1 MSVRHLA
8 DGSRRK
14 NVTDGRPAAKKLVPS
29 PAISVVG
36 WRPSSAEGK
45 RMGIRSLTR
54 TEAECR
60 AALLTVERYDVDID
74 LTALPDG
81 PEVRCVSTVTF
92 ICHEPGAETFVDCAA
107 EVRSATLNGTA
118 LTPTDDGRIP
128 LPALAE
134 HNVLRVESVQADTA
148 TGPGVHKAVDA
159 ADGEVYVW
167 MSFEPDEAR
176 FVWACF
182 DQPDLKAPHA
192 FTVTAPPT
200 WTVTSNSGDARV
212 EELATA
218 RRWTF
223 PDTPPLAVYNTVV
236 NAGPFHEIRREADGH
251 DLGLYVR
258 RSLAEVLERDADEIF
273 TLTRQGLAFFGEV
286 FAMPF
291 PQRKYDQV
299 FVPDFGGA
307 MENYG
312 CVTWADEFLRRA
324 APTPAERERLAVV
337 LLHEMAHMWFG
348 NIVTMRWWDDLW
360 LNEAFAEFACH
371 WAAERATRYTDAWA
385 SHLVGDKLKAYLSDQ
400 GPVSHPI
407 HQPIEDV
414 AQAASIFDNITY
426 PKGASV
432 LQQLMTYVGEER
444 FTAGMAAYF
453 ARHAW
458 GTTTLQDLIDALA
471 EAGGRDLDAWR
482 TAWLETAGTDRFTV
496 ERDGESVTLVADG
509 APPRPQVLAVGAYA
523 RNGGSLERGALV
535 RVEVTQP
542 RTVITG
548 LPPAAD
554 LVLINDDDL
563 TFATT
568 RPDPATR
575 GALFRSA
582 AHLPTAISRG
592 VAAATVW
599 DMLTAGEATAA
610 EAGKCLTAILT
621 AETSDAVIEP
631 YLTLAANISELWA
644 PPGERAGLTAAVA
657 AACRRLAAHPGRRQ
671 VALRGL
677 ARTAADAD
685 DLAWLRDQAGD
696 DVDLRWR
703 ALVREAE
710 LGGDVASEAAV
721 LLERDPDPDAWIRAL
736 TVRAALP
743 DPATKAEVWQRL
755 AVDRAVPVS
764 SVGQVAA
771 AFWRPAQEA
780 LLTPYAQRYLDLI
793 PGLDQGGMV
802 PAMVFTGQLFP
813 SYAIDPTYIEKAQEA
828 SREAAP
834 VVRTTLLERS
844 DMIGRMLRARAAS
857 S

>member
-1 MSVRHLA
+1 
-8 DGSRRK
+8 
-14 NVTDGRPAAKKLVPS
+14 
-29 PAISVVG
+29 
-36 WRPSSAEGK
+36 
-45 RMGIRSLTR
+45 MGIRSLTR
-54 TEAECR
+54 TEAERR
-60 AALLTVERYDVDID
+60 ASLLSVERYDVDID

-92 ICHEPGAETFVDCAA
+92 TCHEPGAETFVDCAA
-107 EVRSATLNGTA
+107 EVHGATLNGTPLSPA
-118 LTPTDDGRIP
+118 VDGRIA
-128 LPALAE
+128 LPALAG

-148 TGPGVHKAVDA
+148 TGEGVHRAVDP

-192 FTVTAPPT
+192 FTVAAPAA
-200 WTVTSNSGDARV
+200 WTVTSNSGEARV
-212 EELATA
+212 EDLGTA
-218 RRWTF
+218 RRWAF
-223 PDTPPLAVYNTVV
+223 PDTPPLSSYNTVV
-236 NAGPFHEIRREADGH
+236 NAGPFHEIRREVDGH
-251 DLGLYVR
+251 DLGLYSR
-258 RSLAEVLERDADEIF
+258 RSLAEVLERDADEMF
-273 TLTRQGLAFFGEV
+273 TLTGQGLALYAEV

-299 FVPDFGGA
+299 FVPEFGGA

-312 CVTWADEFLRRA
+312 CVTWSDAFLRRA
-324 APTPAERERLAVV
+324 VPTPAESELLAKV

-385 SHLVGDKLKAYLSDQ
+385 GHLADDKLRAYLSDQ
-400 GPVSHPI
+400 GPASHPI
-407 HQPIEDV
+407 HQPIHDV

-444 FTAGMAAYF
+444 FRAGMAAYF

-458 GTTTLQDLIDALA
+458 GNTTLQDLIDALS
-471 EAGGRDLDAWR
+471 EAGGRDLTGWR
-482 TAWLETAGTDRFTV
+482 RAWLETAGTDRFSL
-496 ERDGESVTLVADG
+496 ERDGESVTLVAADS
-509 APPRPQVLAVGAYA
+509 ARPQVLAVGAYA
-523 RNGGSLERGALV
+523 RKGEAYERTALV

-542 RTVITG
+542 RTAVSG

-554 LVLINDDDL
+554 VLLVNDDDL

-575 GALFRSA
+575 DLLFRTA
-582 AHLPTAISRG
+582 AHLPSAISRG
-592 VAAATVW
+592 LAVATVW
-599 DMLTAGEATAA
+599 DMLTTGEATAA
-610 EAGKCLTAILT
+610 EAGRCITAVLA

-631 YLTLAANISELWA
+631 YLTLAASIAELWA
-644 PPGERAGLTAAVA
+644 PDAVRAGLTRAVA
-657 AACRRLAAHPGRRQ
+657 ATCRSLAADPGRRQ

-677 ARTAADAD
+677 ARTATDAD
-685 DLAWLRDQAGD
+685 DLAWLRAQAGD

-710 LGGDVASEAAV
+710 LGGDVASETGR
-721 LLERDPDPDAWIRAL
+721 LLERDPDPDAWVRAL

-743 DPATKAEVWQRL
+743 DAAAKAEVWQRL
-755 AVDRAVPVS
+755 AVDRKVPVS
-764 SVGQVAA
+764 SVREVAE
-771 AFWRPAQEA
+771 AFWRPGQDA
-780 LLTPYAQRYLDLI
+780 LLAPYAQRYLDSI
-793 PGLDQGGMV
+793 PQLHQGGMI
-802 PAMVFTGQLFP
+802 PAMGFTRQLFP
-813 SYAIDPTYIEKAQEA
+813 PHAVDEPYIEKARQA
-828 SREAAP
+828 SEDAAP
-834 VVRTTLLERS
+834 VVRKTLLERS
-844 DMIGRMLRARAAS
+844 DAISRMLRSRAGWGS
-857 S
+857 